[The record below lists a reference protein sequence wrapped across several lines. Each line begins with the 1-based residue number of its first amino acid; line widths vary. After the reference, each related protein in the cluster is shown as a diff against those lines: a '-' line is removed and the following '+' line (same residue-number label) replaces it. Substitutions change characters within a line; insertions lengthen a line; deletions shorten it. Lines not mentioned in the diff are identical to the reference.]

1 MTPELLHRAL
11 REAGLATDGHD
22 MSCPTTLLDRLYAL
36 QRNQPYRAA
45 FATRLQAAGWSVA
58 DIAQALEEV
67 PALIEELRAQGAI
80 TTEELQERQLAEA
93 RARHEAERAVRRRRL
108 EELEEENKRLLP
120 VIAKMGGRKLDIR
133 ERTVV
138 FLTTCHMLRYKHRSR
153 RVLLELVERFWGETF
168 TVSDVQA
175 LAQCSRPYA
184 LRLISYAQ
192 RLKVVE
198 VARAGTRGRGRATL
212 YRFRFAQQK
221 NVTISDLGNQSKEN
235 IALRAIG
242 KVGRSGGNGTT
253 SPLRRRRC
261 QRVTH
266 YVQTEAPIVYREPV
280 RYRYPFWR
288 DLIWW
293 TRHAAERAGLTRDGA
308 HLVAAMVARRIVG
321 TTIIRAYEYVR
332 AVVAALRQMA
342 QATLRRL
349 LWMCCSLFG
358 RIVYNR
364 PYVHK
369 WFITLTPEE
378 RRRLRERRKQ
388 KAAQTAQTAQTENVT
403 NAENVTSPDPKDVS
417 ANEPAPEEMPK
428 PKPIPPDAI
437 VDVDLYRSGWQRI
450 AQAVPVSHLAA
461 LLARYVGDLGRDI
474 LARILADNGRPVLV
488 RWEYAQAGVVPVY
501 VRVVENVTETEIS
514 M

>member
-1 MTPELLHRAL
+1 MPCA
-11 REAGLATDGHD
+11 
-22 MSCPTTLLDRLYAL
+22 LLDRLYAL

-58 DIAQALEEV
+58 EIAQALEEV
-67 PALIEELRAQGAI
+67 PALIEELRAQGVL
-80 TTEELQERQLAEA
+80 TTEEIQERQLAEA
-93 RARHEAERAVRRRRL
+93 HARREAERAARRRRI

-120 VIAKMGGRKLDIR
+120 VIAKAGKRRLTPR
-133 ERTVV
+133 ERTVA
-138 FLTTCHMLRYKHRSR
+138 FLAGCNLLRYKHRSR

-184 LRLISYAQ
+184 LRLISYAE
-192 RLKVVE
+192 RLKVIE

-221 NVTISDLGNQSKEN
+221 NVTISDLENQSKEN

-242 KVGRSGGNGTT
+242 KVGRREENGTP
-253 SPLRRRRC
+253 SPLPNRRC

-266 YVQTEAPIVYREPV
+266 YVQTEAPIVYREPI

-293 TRHAAERAGLTRDGA
+293 VRHAAERAGLTREGA

-332 AVVAALRQMA
+332 AVVSALRQMA

-358 RIVYNR
+358 RTVYNR
-364 PYVHK
+364 PYAHK

-378 RRRLRERRKQ
+378 RRRLREQRKQ
-388 KAAQTAQTAQTENVT
+388 RAAQTENVT
-403 NAENVTSPDPKDVS
+403 SAENVTSSDPKDVS
-417 ANEPAPEEMPK
+417 ANEPTPEEMPK
-428 PKPIPPDAI
+428 PKPIAPDAL

-450 AQAVPVSHLAA
+450 AQAVPVAQLGA
-461 LLARYVGDLGRDI
+461 LLARHIGEIGRDI
-474 LARILADNGRPVLV
+474 LARALADSGRPVLV

-501 VRVVENVTETEIS
+501 VRVVESVSETEIS

>member
-1 MTPELLHRAL
+1 M
-11 REAGLATDGHD
+11 
-22 MSCPTTLLDRLYAL
+22 
-36 QRNQPYRAA
+36 
-45 FATRLQAAGWSVA
+45 
-58 DIAQALEEV
+58 
-67 PALIEELRAQGAI
+67 
-80 TTEELQERQLAEA
+80 
-93 RARHEAERAVRRRRL
+93 
-108 EELEEENKRLLP
+108 NKC
-120 VIAKMGGRKLDIR
+120 KLNAR

-138 FLTTCHMLRYKHRSR
+138 FLTTCNLLRYKHRSR
-153 RVLLELVERFWGETF
+153 RVLLELIERFWGETF

-198 VARAGTRGRGRATL
+198 VAQAGTRGRGRATL

-221 NVTISDLGNQSKEN
+221 NVTISDIENQSEEN
-235 IALRAIG
+235 IALRAIEE
-242 KVGRSGGNGTT
+242 VSRRGGNGTT
-253 SPLRRRRC
+253 SPLPKRRC
-261 QRVTH
+261 KRVTH
-266 YVQTEAPIVYREPV
+266 YVQTEAPIVYCEPV

-293 TRHAAERAGLTRDGA
+293 IRHAAERAGLTREGA

-321 TTIIRAYEYVR
+321 ITIIRAYEYVC

-358 RIVYNR
+358 RTVYNR
-364 PYVHK
+364 PYAHK

-388 KAAQTAQTAQTENVT
+388 KAAQTENVT
-403 NAENVTSPDPKDVS
+403 NAENVTSPDPKDVN

-428 PKPIPPDAI
+428 PKPIPPDAL

-450 AQAVPVSHLAA
+450 AERIHVSQLGA
-461 LLARYVGDLGRDI
+461 LLAQYVGAIARDVLERA
-474 LARILADNGRPVLV
+474 LAESGRPVLV
-488 RWEYAQAGVVPVY
+488 RWEYAQAGVIPVY
-501 VRVVENVTETEIS
+501 VRVVENSEGT
-514 M
+514 

>member
-1 MTPELLHRAL
+1 
-11 REAGLATDGHD
+11 
-22 MSCPTTLLDRLYAL
+22 MSNL
-36 QRNQPYRAA
+36 N
-45 FATRLQAAGWSVA
+45 
-58 DIAQALEEV
+58 
-67 PALIEELRAQGAI
+67 
-80 TTEELQERQLAEA
+80 
-93 RARHEAERAVRRRRL
+93 
-108 EELEEENKRLLP
+108 
-120 VIAKMGGRKLDIR
+120 MR

-168 TVSDVQA
+168 TVADVQA

-221 NVTISDLGNQSKEN
+221 NVTISDLGDQSKEN
-235 IALRAIG
+235 IALRATEE
-242 KVGRSGGNGTT
+242 VGRSGGNGTT
-253 SPLRRRRC
+253 SPHRRRRC

-266 YVQTEAPIVYREPV
+266 YVQTQAPIVYREPV
-280 RYRYPFWR
+280 KYRYPFWR

-364 PYVHK
+364 PYAHK

-388 KAAQTAQTAQTENVT
+388 QQTENVT
-403 NAENVTSPDPKDVS
+403 NAENVTSPDPKDVNAS
-417 ANEPAPEEMPK
+417 EPAPEEMPK

-450 AQAVPVSHLAA
+450 AERIHVSQLAA

-474 LARILADNGRPVLV
+474 LARVLADSGRPVLV

-501 VRVVENVTETEIS
+501 VRVVENTDGT
-514 M
+514 

>member
-1 MTPELLHRAL
+1 MVDLPSAAMTPELLHRAL
-11 REAGLATDGHD
+11 REAGLATEDL
-22 MSCPTTLLDRLYAL
+22 TALLDRLYAL

-45 FATRLQAAGWSVA
+45 FATHLQAAGWSVA
-58 DIAQALEEV
+58 DIARALEEV
-67 PALIEELRAQGAI
+67 PALIEELRSQGVP

-93 RARHEAERAVRRRRL
+93 RARREAERAARRRRL
-108 EELEEENKRLLP
+108 EELAEENKRLEP
-120 VIAKMGGRKLDIR
+120 VIAKTGKHRLTPR

-138 FLTTCHMLRYKHRSR
+138 FLTTCNLLRYKHRSR

-198 VARAGTRGRGRATL
+198 VAQAGTRGRGRATL

-221 NVTISDLGNQSKEN
+221 NVTISDIENQSKEN

-242 KVGRSGGNGTT
+242 KVGRKEENGTT
-253 SPLRRRRC
+253 SPLPKRRC

-293 TRHAAERAGLTRDGA
+293 TRHAAERAGLTREGA

-332 AVVAALRQMA
+332 SVVAALRQMA

-358 RIVYNR
+358 RTVYNR
-364 PYVHK
+364 PYAHK
-369 WFITLTPEE
+369 WFITLTTEE

-388 KAAQTAQTAQTENVT
+388 RQAENVT
-403 NAENVTSPDPKDVS
+403 NAENVTSPNPKDVN
-417 ANEPAPEEMPK
+417 ANRPVPEEMPK
-428 PKPIPPDAI
+428 PKPKPIAPDAL

-450 AQAVPVSHLAA
+450 AERIHVSQLAA
-461 LLARYVGDLGRDI
+461 LLAQYVGAI
-474 LARILADNGRPVLV
+474 AREVLERALSESGRPVLV

-501 VRVVENVTETEIS
+501 VRVVENPEGT
-514 M
+514 